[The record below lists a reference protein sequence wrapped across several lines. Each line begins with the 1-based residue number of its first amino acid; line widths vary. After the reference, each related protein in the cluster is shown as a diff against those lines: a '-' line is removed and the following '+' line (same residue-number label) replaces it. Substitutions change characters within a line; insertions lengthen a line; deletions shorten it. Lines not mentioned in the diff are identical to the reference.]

1 LEIALD
7 ERQTLIAA
15 ILVLFLGRY
24 LNRKISF
31 LTDYNIPQPVTG
43 GVLASLAVGA
53 IFILFDTTISFD
65 LNMRDVLLITF
76 FTTIGLSSRVSTLMK
91 GGRKLLILV
100 GIAVVY
106 LLVQNLTGLIV
117 AGAAGLDLN
126 IGLIAGS
133 VSLSGGHGTAIA
145 WAPTFQEQY
154 GIAGA
159 SEIGVACATF
169 GLVLGGVMGGPIAKF
184 LITRYR
190 LQSDSK
196 EPLVMGLPHTVEARQ
211 VQINVD
217 SVLRTLLVIAWS
229 MGLGLIF
236 NEVFESFGLRLPA
249 FVTSLFAGI
258 VLTNTVP
265 LAFPKLLDR
274 WPTSTPSLALI
285 SDLSLGLFLAMSL
298 MSLQLWTL
306 ADLAGSIL
314 LLLIAQVIVI
324 TGFTIF
330 VVFRFMGRD
339 YDAAVISGGYAGL
352 GLGAT
357 PTAIANMEAIT
368 QKFGPSPTAFIVI
381 PLVGAF
387 FIDISNAFIIGFFL
401 DLIN

>member
-1 LEIALD
+1 MEIALD

-15 ILVLFLGRY
+15 ILVLFLGKY
-24 LNRKISF
+24 LTRKVSF
-31 LTDYNIPQPVTG
+31 LRDYNIPQPVTG
-43 GVLASLAVGA
+43 GVLASLVVGA
-53 IFILFDTTISFD
+53 IFFLFETTISFD
-65 LNMRDVLLITF
+65 LDMRDILLITF
-76 FTTIGLSSRVSTLMK
+76 FTTIGLSSRVSTLVK

-145 WAPTFQEQY
+145 WAPTFQEEF
-154 GIAGA
+154 GVASA
-159 SEIGVACATF
+159 SEIGLACATF

-184 LITRYR
+184 LITRHR
-190 LQSDSK
+190 LQSESK
-196 EPLVMGLPHTVEARQ
+196 EPLVIGLPHTVEARQ
-211 VQINVD
+211 VEIDVD
-217 SVLRTLLVIAWS
+217 SVLRTLLLIAWS
-229 MGLGLIF
+229 MGLGLVF
-236 NEVFESFGLRLPA
+236 NEVCESFGLKLPA

-265 LAFPKLLDR
+265 LALPKLRDR
-274 WPTSTPSLALI
+274 WSTSTPSLALI

-330 VVFRFMGRD
+330 VVFQFMGRD

-368 QKFGPSPTAFIVI
+368 QKFGASPMAFLVI

-387 FIDISNAFIIGFFL
+387 FIDISNALIIGFFL

>member
-1 LEIALD
+1 MEFALD

-15 ILVLFLGRY
+15 ILVLFFGKY
-24 LNRKISF
+24 LTRKVSF
-31 LTDYNIPQPVTG
+31 LRDFNIPQPVTG
-43 GVLASLAVGA
+43 GVLASLVVGA
-53 IFILFDTTISFD
+53 IFFLFETTISFD
-65 LNMRDVLLITF
+65 LDMRDILLITF
-76 FTTIGLSSRVSTLMK
+76 FTTIGLSSRVSTLVK

-106 LLVQNLTGLIV
+106 LLVQNLTGLFV
-117 AGAAGLDLN
+117 ASVAGLDLN
-126 IGLIAGS
+126 IGLIASS

-145 WAPTFQEQY
+145 WAPTFREQY
-154 GIAGA
+154 GIVGA

-169 GLVLGGVMGGPIAKF
+169 GLVLGGVLGGPIAKF
-184 LITRYR
+184 LITRHR
-190 LQSDSK
+190 LQPESK
-196 EPLVMGLPHTVEARQ
+196 EPLVVGLPHAVEARQ
-211 VQINVD
+211 VQIDID
-217 SVLRTLLVIAWS
+217 SVLRTLLVLAWS
-229 MGLGLIF
+229 LGMGLIF
-236 NEVFESFGLRLPA
+236 NEVFESFGLKLPE

-265 LAFPKLLDR
+265 LVLPKLRDR

-330 VVFRFMGRD
+330 VVFHFMGRD
-339 YDAAVISGGYAGL
+339 YDAAVIAGGYAGL

-357 PTAIANMEAIT
+357 PAAPFVSSSIHSIT
-368 QKFGPSPTAFIVI
+368 RFSRKS
-381 PLVGAF
+381 
-387 FIDISNAFIIGFFL
+387 
-401 DLIN
+401 